1 MIRFQ
6 AAIRVDQ
13 LQVRSVVNETS
24 ERHGL
29 WELVHCRSEKEG
41 RPETIFQFARLVLF
55 EIKGQIFLFSGDVRR
70 LCVGIFNVNFFTRVT

>member
-1 MIRFQ
+1 MQSRQQTAQEAAGIGEVIRFQ

-13 LQVRSVVNETS
+13 LQVRSVVNDTS

-41 RPETIFQFARLVLF
+41 RPETIFQFAR
-55 EIKGQIFLFSGDVRR
+55 
-70 LCVGIFNVNFFTRVT
+70 